1 MTIPVSTWVDASVEG
16 EEGSREMCFF
26 LGEQHQQNP
35 PKPTNELV
43 YFKERPAMTVFT
55 RYSSILMLFY
65 YSAPLQ
71 SDAIVTS

>member
-1 MTIPVSTWVDASVEG
+1 MTIPVSTWVDASEEG

-55 RYSSILMLFY
+55 RYFLMASYKFSLVYLNILSILK
-65 YSAPLQ
+65 
-71 SDAIVTS
+71 

>member
-1 MTIPVSTWVDASVEG
+1 MTIPVSTWVDASAEG
-16 EEGSREMCFF
+16 EEGSREMSFF

-55 RYSSILMLFY
+55 RYFNNDVLHIYFG
-65 YSAPLQ
+65 
-71 SDAIVTS
+71 